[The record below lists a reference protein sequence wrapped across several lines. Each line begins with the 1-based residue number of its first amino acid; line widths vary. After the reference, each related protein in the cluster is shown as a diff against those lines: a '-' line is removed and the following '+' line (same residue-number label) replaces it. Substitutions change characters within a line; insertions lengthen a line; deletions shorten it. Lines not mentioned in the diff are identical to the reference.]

1 MKHYENMT
9 IGMTVDKS
17 EAKNNAEQIHLA
29 PTPYLK
35 TSKSFRIKLP
45 RRPRRSLL
53 QRILNKCR
61 EAA

>member
-1 MKHYENMT
+1 MKYYENMT

-17 EAKNNAEQIHLA
+17 EAKNSSEQIHIA

-35 TSKSFRIKLP
+35 TSKSFRIKP
-45 RRPRRSLL
+45 SRRPRSLL
-53 QRILNKCR
+53 QKILNKCR